1 MGQDPTLVEPLVLMA
16 VAVVAALM
24 VGVAQ
29 PVEMAA
35 TVEIWVLEEVA
46 AVGMLVLVLAVVSA
60 VTERLGIYI

>member
-46 AVGMLVLVLAVVSA
+46 AVGMLVLVLAVGSA

>member
-1 MGQDPTLVEPLVLMA
+1 
-16 VAVVAALM
+16 
-24 VGVAQ
+24 
-29 PVEMAA
+29 MAA